1 MIRNAT
7 KHDLDSIML
16 LVEDA
21 KSVMQEDNNNQ
32 WDEHYPLSE
41 HFVDDIA
48 NESLFVLESN
58 NEIYGFIVVDQ
69 NQSEWYDKIKWPLNR
84 ENAYVIH
91 RLASSPN
98 YKGGGATELFDFAMK
113 LAEDH
118 GVHTLITD
126 TFALN
131 YRAQSLF
138 KKFGFTKVGEA
149 EMDYHPFNKG
159 KPFYAYYKK
168 LEE

>member
-1 MIRNAT
+1 MIRTAT
-7 KHDLDSIML
+7 KQDLDSVML

-21 KSVMQEDNNNQ
+21 KSVMQQDNNNQ

-41 HFVDDIA
+41 HFVDDIN

-58 NEIYGFIVVDQ
+58 DKIYGFIVVNQ
-69 NQSEWYDKIKWPLNR
+69 NQSEWYDKIEWPINR
-84 ENAYVIH
+84 TNAYVIH
-91 RLASSPN
+91 RLASSPD
-98 YKGGGATELFDFAMK
+98 YKGGATELFDFAVN

-118 GVHTLITD
+118 GVHMLITD

-138 KKFGFTKVGEA
+138 RKFGFTKVGGA